1 MGIITAEEVVME
13 IEIEE
18 DGINLKT
25 PLPDRP
31 LEQNAMP
38 VGMI

>member
-1 MGIITAEEVVME
+1 MMAGAEIKIGMGMME
-13 IEIEE
+13 EE
-18 DGINLKT
+18 DDSNLKK